1 MTTVTRQYPLA
12 KSKVAVQPI
21 QWIPGALSAT
31 LPFFALSSATSSTLC
46 LRADDPNIYGVYA
59 VGLQQSPVVSISGT
73 TKPSNKGFNFYS
85 APWCIGTLPAQ
96 DLGKRIKITAIHPSV
111 YQYITDLYGLLGG
124 QVPAITLEDWRLDQ
138 EGYIK
143 IYQLLQGSQ
152 FVNVGSSTYFGGQT
166 TIPSAVNGVSEY
178 VPLGVKSISNDFTYN
193 SANILNVFQ
202 MPYNTFC
209 AVDSPIIISAV
220 DSSNPSSP
228 RVYFTLLN
236 GVAVYNGPVYPQ

>member
-12 KSKVAVQPI
+12 KSKVAVNPI

-31 LPFFALSSATSSTLC
+31 LPLFAISDPNSSTLY

-59 VGLQQSPVVSISGT
+59 VGLQQSPVVSIAGT
-73 TKPSNKGFNFYS
+73 TKPSNKGNNFYS

-96 DLGKRIKITAIHPSV
+96 DLGKRVKITAISPSV
-111 YQYITDLYGLLGG
+111 YQYITDLYGRLGG
-124 QVPAITLEDWRLDQ
+124 QVPPITLEDWRLDQ
-138 EGYIK
+138 EGYVK
-143 IYQLLQGSQ
+143 LYQLLQGSQ
-152 FVNVGSSTYFGGQT
+152 FTNVGSSTYFGGQT

-193 SANILNVFQ
+193 SDNILNVYR

-220 DSSNPSSP
+220 DSGNPSSP

>member
-12 KSKVAVQPI
+12 KSKVAVNPI

-31 LPFFALSSATSSTLC
+31 LPLFALSSPTESTLY

-59 VGLQQSPVVSISGT
+59 VGLQQSPVVSIAGT

-96 DLGKRIKITAIHPSV
+96 DLGKRVKITAISPSV
-111 YQYITDLYGLLGG
+111 YQYITDLYTLIGN
-124 QVPAITLEDWRLDQ
+124 QQTPITLTDWRLEQ
-138 EGYIK
+138 EGYVK
-143 IYQLLQGSQ
+143 MYQLLQGSQ

-166 TIPSAVNGVSEY
+166 AMPSAVNGVSEY

-193 SANILNVFQ
+193 SNTILNVYR

-209 AVDSPIIISAV
+209 AVDSPIVISAV
-220 DSSNPSSP
+220 DTGNPSSP

>member
-12 KSKVAVQPI
+12 KSKMAVQPI

-31 LPFFALSSATSSTLC
+31 LPFFALSSPSSSTLC

-73 TKPSNKGFNFYS
+73 TKPSNKGNNFYS

-111 YQYITDLYGLLGG
+111 YQYITDLYTLIGG
-124 QVPAITLEDWRLDQ
+124 QVTPITLSNWQLDQ
-138 EGYIK
+138 EGYVK
-143 IYQLLQGSQ
+143 LYQLLQGSQ

-166 TIPSAVNGVSEY
+166 AIPSAVNGVSSY
-178 VPLGVKSISNDFTYN
+178 VPLSVKSISNDFTYN
-193 SANILNVFQ
+193 GTNSLNVFQ

>member
-12 KSKVAVQPI
+12 KSKVAVNPI

-31 LPFFALSSATSSTLC
+31 LPFFAISSPTSNTLC

-59 VGLQQSPVVSISGT
+59 VGLQQSPVVSVNSI
-73 TKPSNKGFNFYS
+73 TKPSNKGYNFYS

-96 DLGKRIKITAIHPSV
+96 DLGKRIIITAIDSSV

-124 QVPAITLEDWRLDQ
+124 QVPPITLDNWRLEQ

-143 IYQLLQGSQ
+143 LYQLLQGSQ
-152 FVNVGSSTYFGGQT
+152 FVNVGTSTYFGGQT
-166 TIPSAVNGVSEY
+166 AFPSAVNGVSEY
-178 VPLGVKSISNDFTYN
+178 VPLSVKSISNDFTYN
-193 SANILNVFQ
+193 GTNILNVYR

-220 DSSNPSSP
+220 DSTNPATP

>member
-1 MTTVTRQYPLA
+1 MSQITRHYPLA

-31 LPFFALSSATSSTLC
+31 LPFFALSSQTDSTLY

-96 DLGKRIKITAIHPSV
+96 DLGKRIKITGVDPSV
-111 YQYITDLYGLLGG
+111 YQYITDLYTLIGN
-124 QVPAITLEDWRLDQ
+124 QQPPITLTDWRLDQ
-138 EGYIK
+138 EGYVK

-152 FVNVGSSTYFGGQT
+152 FVNVGGSTYFGGQT
-166 TIPSAVNGVSEY
+166 TIPSAVNGVSTY
-178 VPLGVKSISNDFTYN
+178 TPLGVKSISNDFTYN
-193 SANILNVFQ
+193 SSNILTVYQ

-220 DSSNPSSP
+220 DSSNPASP